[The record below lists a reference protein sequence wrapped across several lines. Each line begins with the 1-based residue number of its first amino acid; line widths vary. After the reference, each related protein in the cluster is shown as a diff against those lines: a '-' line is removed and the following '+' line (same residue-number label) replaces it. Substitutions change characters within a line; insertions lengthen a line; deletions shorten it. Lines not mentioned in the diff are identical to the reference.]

1 MTKTWCVGCRHYSDT
16 INENIFEKVNP
27 RTKKLVKILEG
38 KCNICN
44 RNKSQIFSKSMTRGQ
59 NFTKNAKCTHGHR
72 SAMSNSA
79 WCDLNINCTVLK
91 LHDFCLNP
99 KCKCQKQ
106 ITFSPNQFQLEGGSI
121 KSKLKS
127 IFRGTKTAW
136 EKFIKPGLKIAT
148 PLISTAVAAKTKN
161 PQSAQVANTILKS
174 LTGGK
179 ILSLTDMHG
188 RGLRLK
194 VM

>member
-1 MTKTWCVGCRHYSDT
+1 
-16 INENIFEKVNP
+16 
-27 RTKKLVKILEG
+27 
-38 KCNICN
+38 
-44 RNKSQIFSKSMTRGQ
+44 MTRGSD
-59 NFTKNAKCTHGHR
+59 FIKNAKCSHGHR

-79 WCDLNINCTVLK
+79 WCDLNKSCTVLK
-91 LHDFCLNP
+91 LHDMCHNH

-121 KSKLKS
+121 KNNLKS
-127 IFRGTKTAW
+127 IFRGTRTAW
-136 EKFIKPGLKIAT
+136 DKFIKPGLKMAT
-148 PLISTAVAAKTKN
+148 PLISAAVAAKTKN

-188 RGLRLK
+188 NGLRLK